1 MITGFVPIANEQVL
15 YRSKFLYEL
24 EDLRSCGITN
34 QQYHSCKAP
43 KVIRKNDKT
52 PFFAQINNTNR

>member
-1 MITGFVPIANEQVL
+1 MITGLAPIANEQVL
-15 YRSKFLYEL
+15 CRSKLIYEF
-24 EDLRSCGITN
+24 ESLRSGGITN
-34 QQYHSCKAP
+34 QQYHSRKAP